1 MIGNLLNRGGGYLL
15 SVPAIDICEVGA
27 GGGSIASVDP
37 GGALHVGPR
46 SAGAEP
52 GPACYGR
59 GGVSATLTDANACLG
74 YLPPSGLLGGDVPI
88 DLEAARDALRR
99 DVAEPLGLGLEA
111 AAWAVHRIAV
121 ASMVRV
127 VRAVSSERGRD
138 PRDFALVSFGGNGP
152 VHGALVAADLGVR
165 SVVVPLHP
173 GLFSAWGLLRA
184 DVELGFSSTLL
195 RRADGLPDAELAA
208 AYAAL
213 QRRALDDLAEDGYR
227 PEQLAWERYA
237 ELRYVGQSFELRV
250 AAPRAGPPD
259 AGTRGRPEGESAPT
273 SADGAGA
280 VAALVA
286 AFAAEH
292 ERSYG
297 HAFPDQPVEIV
308 NLGIVAR
315 IATAAP
321 PSPSGAPS
329 PYPLPEGEGTRVGGH
344 APSGPSLVT
353 PQHHPLRGYPT
364 LNPARRAYFGPAHGV
379 QDAVVLTRDTV
390 PTEPR
395 RGPAI
400 VEEYDA
406 TTVVPPD
413 WTVRR
418 DRDLNLILE
427 PSP

>member
-1 MIGNLLNRGGGYLL
+1 
-15 SVPAIDICEVGA
+15 
-27 GGGSIASVDP
+27 
-37 GGALHVGPR
+37 
-46 SAGAEP
+46 
-52 GPACYGR
+52 
-59 GGVSATLTDANACLG
+59 
-74 YLPPSGLLGGDVPI
+74 
-88 DLEAARDALRR
+88 
-99 DVAEPLGLGLEA
+99 
-111 AAWAVHRIAV
+111 
-121 ASMVRV
+121 MVRV

-165 SVVVPLHP
+165 SVVVPPHP

-195 RRADGLPDAELAA
+195 RRADGLAVAELAA

-250 AAPRAGPPD
+250 PLPAAALD
-259 AGTRGRPEGESAPT
+259 AGTRGTRRVGRRPGDAEKAPDV
-273 SADGAGA
+273 SADATPASPLPLREGKGAG
-280 VAALVA
+280 VKMGGALVT

-308 NLGIVAR
+308 NIGVIAR
-315 IATAAP
+315 VATAAP
-321 PSPSGAPS
+321 L
-329 PYPLPEGEGTRVGGH
+329 PYPLPEGEGTRMEHAAPVG
-344 APSGPSLVT
+344 SS
-353 PQHHPLRGYPT
+353 
-364 LNPARRAYFGPAHGV
+364 LNPQPSTPTPPEVRRAYFGPDHGF
-379 QDAVVLTRDTV
+379 QEAVVLTRDAI

-413 WTVRR
+413 WTIRR

-427 PSP
+427 PAP